1 MDEKLGFMYMPEE
14 MELLPLCTYEIF
26 DYFVYEVCEA
36 QRVHAGRNCT
46 MCCQVEIAVKH
57 TGSIYCSNMHMTVSC
72 GCECFLHFRSTLTC

>member
-36 QRVHAGRNCT
+36 
-46 MCCQVEIAVKH
+46 
-57 TGSIYCSNMHMTVSC
+57 
-72 GCECFLHFRSTLTC
+72 